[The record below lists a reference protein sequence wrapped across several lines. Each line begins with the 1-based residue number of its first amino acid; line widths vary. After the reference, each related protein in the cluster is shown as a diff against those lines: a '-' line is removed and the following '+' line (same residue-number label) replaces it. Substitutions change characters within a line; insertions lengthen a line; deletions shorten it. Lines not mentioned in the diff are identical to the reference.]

1 MVSSHASKGDTT
13 AIIELFKREVS
24 GNMPSSSSLQN
35 IDLKML
41 VERFWQTPESPKE
54 ALKVKRKLGK
64 ILS

>member
-24 GNMPSSSSLQN
+24 GNSQSTSLQN